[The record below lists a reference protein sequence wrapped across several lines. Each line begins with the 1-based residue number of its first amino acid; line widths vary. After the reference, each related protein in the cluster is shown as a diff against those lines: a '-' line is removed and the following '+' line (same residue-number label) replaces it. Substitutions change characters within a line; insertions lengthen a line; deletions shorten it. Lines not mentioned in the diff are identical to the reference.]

1 MGRVVVVGSIN
12 MDVVAQA
19 DRLPRPGEAVFGKT
33 VSLTPGGKGANQAV
47 AARRIGV
54 ETTMVGALGSDSFAD
69 VLFSFLENEGLDLSL
84 VERVGGPTGTAL
96 ISLDAAGENSIVIVP
111 GANTLVEPNVV
122 TKIGLRSDD
131 VVLLQNEVP
140 EAVNA
145 AAVEQAQ
152 RAGATTLL
160 CLAPFR
166 LTNEDLLTQV
176 DYLIVN
182 ETEFAD
188 SIGDDSGSMSPHRV
202 TGLLAAGEGFARNV
216 VVTLGAEGLSA
227 RLGSSVTTIR
237 GHRVSVVDTTGA
249 GDSFCGTL
257 GAALA
262 RGSDPESALEYAN
275 AAAALSVQKLGSG
288 PSMPAGTEVDEFL
301 RSNAMTV

>member
-12 MDVVAQA
+12 MDVVARA
-19 DRLPRPGEAVFGKT
+19 DRLPRPGETVFGKT
-33 VSLTPGGKGANQAV
+33 VSLIPGGKGANQAV

-54 ETTMVGALGSDSFAD
+54 ETTMVGALGSDGFAD
-69 VLFSFLENEGLDLSL
+69 VLFSFLEAEGLDLSL

-111 GANTLVEPNVV
+111 GANTLVEPTVV
-122 TKIGLRSDD
+122 TKIALKGND
-131 VVLLQNEVP
+131 VVLIQNEVP

-145 AAVEQAQ
+145 AAVDHAQ
-152 RAGATTLL
+152 RVGATTVLN
-160 CLAPFR
+160 LAPFR
-166 LTNEDLLTQV
+166 ITDENLLNEIG
-176 DYLIVN
+176 YLIVN
-182 ETEFAD
+182 ETEFAE
-188 SIGDDSGSMSPHRV
+188 SIGEDPELMSSHRV
-202 TGLLAAGEGFARNV
+202 TGLLAEGAGFGRNV
-216 VVTLGAEGLSA
+216 VVTLGAEGVSA
-227 RLGSSVTTIR
+227 RLGASVTTIR

-262 RGSDPESALEYAN
+262 RGSDPKLALAYAN
-275 AAAALSVQKLGSG
+275 AAAALSVQKLGAG

-301 RSNAMTV
+301 RSKP